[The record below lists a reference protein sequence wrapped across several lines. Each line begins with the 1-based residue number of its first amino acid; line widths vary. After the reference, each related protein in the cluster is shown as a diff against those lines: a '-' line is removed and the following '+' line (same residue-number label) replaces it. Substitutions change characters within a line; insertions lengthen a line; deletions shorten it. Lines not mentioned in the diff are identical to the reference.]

1 MPSPTILKSA
11 ILSLSLG
18 VTVATAT
25 ELHLP
30 QIGDSSSGIVSTQKE
45 RQIGEV
51 FTKMLY
57 SQIKIEEDPL
67 LNQYVENLVYRLAEA
82 SQLQERELTIILI
95 DSPHLNAF
103 AAPGGVIG
111 INTGLFLYAQT
122 EEEFAGVIAHELAHL
137 SQRHYARG
145 VEASQRSTLPT
156 LAALFGSIILAAAG
170 AGDAGMA
177 ALSSTIAG
185 AQNAQLAFSRTNEQ
199 EADRIGILTMVRANM
214 DPRGMATLF
223 ERMSKLD
230 GTGPQYE
237 FLRTHPLSRSRLAD
251 TRSRAEQYRI
261 YKPNDQF
268 EYNLM
273 RQRAFVEGSNNL
285 AVLRSRFQKELQSG
299 RTASTIST
307 QYALA
312 LLDLKL
318 NNPKTA
324 RTALQPLLKQY
335 GNNLFIQILHNN
347 IEFALG
353 NRETSIANIRNLLK
367 QNPNNYPLIMALAEM
382 LYQSGQYQEA
392 TKILR
397 AESRKQPQ
405 NPLIWYML
413 AETAGLAKDIIGV
426 HTARAEYFF
435 QVGAMDESVRHLEY
449 AIEQPNIPFST
460 KSALQ
465 ERIKE
470 VKAYKN
476 NMKL

>member
-57 SQIKIEEDPL
+57 SQLKIEEDPL

-185 AQNAQLAFSRTNEQ
+185 AQNAKLAFSRTNEQ

-251 TRSRAEQYRI
+251 TRSRAEQYKI
-261 YKPNDQF
+261 YKPNGQF

-273 RQRAFVEGSNNL
+273 RQRALVEGSNNL
-285 AVLRSRFQKELQSG
+285 AVLRNRFQKELQSG

-318 NNPKTA
+318 NNPQTA
-324 RTALQPLLKQY
+324 RTTLQPLLKQY

-449 AIEQPNIPFST
+449 ALEQPNIPFST

-476 NMKL
+476 TMKL